1 MARGRMLSTIHA
13 PVLIVGP
20 STDSNKEAGVEPQCK
35 VGAGAQEGPTRM
47 GTFQWIGHA
56 ALGFKHFHAAMLH
69 KPLDRP
75 EKQHWT
81 LDEDVWGIL

>member
-35 VGAGAQEGPTRM
+35 VGAGAQEGPTLH
-47 GTFQWIGHA
+47 GHISMDRA
-56 ALGFKHFHAAMLH
+56 CCLGL
-69 KPLDRP
+69 
-75 EKQHWT
+75 
-81 LDEDVWGIL
+81 